1 MNTITSITLTCALVA
16 GMSGVAR
23 AQSKTLAAD
32 TITATATIT
41 AIDQKARTV
50 TIKDEFGISD
60 VLEVPEDVTR
70 FSALKVG
77 DKISVR
83 YHSSVVV
90 KLRQPGDPTPPV
102 EQAALTP
109 SKGEKPGVT
118 AAAQQT
124 LTVTVDA
131 IDLKASTITV
141 KGPNGLTYLRKVQ
154 DTKALEKLKVGDQL
168 DITWTDAIAVS
179 VSPAK

>member
-1 MNTITSITLTCALVA
+1 MTILTRIILSCALLIA
-16 GMSGVAR
+16 ATGVAR

-41 AIDQKARTV
+41 AIDQKARTI

-60 VLEVPEDVTR
+60 VVEVPQEVTR

-90 KLRQPGDPTPPV
+90 KLRQPGDPTPDV

-109 SKGEKPGVT
+109 STGEKPGLT

-124 LTVTVDA
+124 LTVTVVATDV
-131 IDLKASTITV
+131 KASTITV

-154 DTKALEKLKVGDQL
+154 DTKALARLKVGDQL
-168 DITWTDAIAVS
+168 DITWTEAVAVS

>member
-1 MNTITSITLTCALVA
+1 MTKITTLTLTCALIVA
-16 GMSGVAR
+16 ASAVAR
-23 AQSKTLAAD
+23 AQTKTVASD

-41 AIDQKARTV
+41 AIDQATRTI

-60 VLEVPEDVTR
+60 VVEVPQEVER

-77 DKISVR
+77 DKISITYR
-83 YHSSVVV
+83 SSVVV
-90 KLRQPGDPTPPV
+90 RLRQPGDPTPEV

-109 SKGEKPGVT
+109 SKGEKPGLT

-124 LTVTVDA
+124 LTVTVVA
-131 IDLKASTITV
+131 IDMNAPSITV

-154 DTKALEKLKVGDQL
+154 DKEALAKLKVGDTL

-179 VSPAK
+179 VTPGK

>member
-1 MNTITSITLTCALVA
+1 MKTITSIIVTCTLIAA
-16 GMSGVAR
+16 ASGLAR

-32 TITATATIT
+32 TVTATATIT
-41 AIDQKARTV
+41 SIDQKTRTV

-60 VLEVPEDVTR
+60 ILYVPEDVKR

-77 DKISVR
+77 DKIAVSYHTSVIVR
-83 YHSSVVV
+83 
-90 KLRQPGDPTPPV
+90 LRKPGDAAPV
-102 EQAALTP
+102 IEQSALTP
-109 SKGEKPGVT
+109 SQGEKPGLT

-124 LTVTVDA
+124 LTVTVVA
-131 IDLKASTITV
+131 IDMNTPSITV

-154 DTKALEKLKVGDQL
+154 DKDALSKLKVGDQL

-179 VSPAK
+179 VRPAK